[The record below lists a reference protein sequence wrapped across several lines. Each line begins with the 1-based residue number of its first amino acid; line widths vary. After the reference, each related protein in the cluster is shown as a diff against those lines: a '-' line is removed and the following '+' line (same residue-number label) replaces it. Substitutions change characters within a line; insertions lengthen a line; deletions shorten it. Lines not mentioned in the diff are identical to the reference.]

1 MNKTDAIRKANTAML
16 NSGNEYLVIDND
28 DHTGYT
34 VIKADDLDDWA
45 PGAYIHYST
54 DDYIP
59 RNRNRSEHGMG
70 QHEETWA
77 GSYSWDY

>member
-1 MNKTDAIRKANTAML
+1 MKKQDAIRKANTAML

-28 DHTGYT
+28 NHTGYT

-54 DDYIP
+54 DDY
-59 RNRNRSEHGMG
+59 NFK
-70 QHEETWA
+70 QTWTEPKPNTNGYTCWMA
-77 GSYSWDY
+77 EQDY

>member
-1 MNKTDAIRKANTAML
+1 MKKTDAISKANHAML

-28 DHTGYT
+28 DHTGYD

-59 RNRNRSEHGMG
+59 RNRNRY
-70 QHEETWA
+70 EETCMDRQTWA